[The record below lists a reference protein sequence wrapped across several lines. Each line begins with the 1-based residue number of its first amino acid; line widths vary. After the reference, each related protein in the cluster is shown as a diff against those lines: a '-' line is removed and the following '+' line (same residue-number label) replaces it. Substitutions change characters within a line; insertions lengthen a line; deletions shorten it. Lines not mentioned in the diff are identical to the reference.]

1 VGAQQSASVSQMPFA
16 PTQVQVPS
24 VQAPPKQ
31 SGETSEQVEPRVA
44 AHVSPNT
51 HREQQPESLTWL
63 SGGEPAGRQRQTPPV
78 QVPFWQSCSEAHGAP
93 SVARLQSP
101 RWHDLP
107 SQHSAALRQ
116 GQPMGEQAHVAPKH
130 CCEAH

>member
-44 AHVSPNT
+44 VHVPMNT
-51 HREQQPESLTWL
+51 HREQQPESSTWFI
-63 SGGEPAGRQRQTPPV
+63 GGEPVGRQRQTPPV
-78 QVPFWQSCSEAHGAP
+78 QVPFSQSCWEAHGSPSAP
-93 SVARLQSP
+93 RLQMP
-101 RWHDLP
+101 IRHDLP
-107 SQHSAALRQ
+107 SQHSAVLRHALPR
-116 GQPMGEQAHVAPKH
+116 GEQAHVAPH
-130 CCEAH
+130 CPEAH